1 MPLPA
6 ALKKKQPK
14 APTRGYRSKTDTINL
29 IYSEMF
35 KLASSKGET
44 DRDSG
49 WRSCNEIAKEIL
61 GRKGK
66 YPALWEILD
75 HLVRIEWL
83 EEKLGIAAN
92 SKDVRLFRAIKYT
105 KSGERVV

>member
-1 MPLPA
+1 MPLPS
-6 ALKKKQPK
+6 ALKKSSAPK
-14 APTRGYRSKTDTINL
+14 RGYRSRTDTINL

-35 KLASSKGET
+35 KLHDPKGTT
-44 DRDSG
+44 DRDLG

-66 YPALWEILD
+66 YPVLWQVLE
-75 HLVRIEWL
+75 HLVRIKWL
-83 EEKLGIAAN
+83 EEKLGLADN

-105 KSGERVV
+105 KSGDRVY